1 MGKVRYVNRLSLV
14 PQLPPEEA
22 RELEKVAGKF
32 PFGAN
37 SYYLGLI
44 DWNDPADP
52 IGRIVIPSPEE
63 MEDWGMIDPSDEA
76 RYTVAPGLEHK
87 YPDTALFLLSDSCGG
102 RCRYCFRKRLF
113 MADTEHETLKDYRPA
128 VEYIRAHPEVN
139 NLLLTGGD
147 PLRLK
152 TSDLREVITA
162 LRKIEHVQIVR
173 IGTRMPV
180 FNPFRVIDD
189 ADLPK
194 MVKEFST
201 PEKRMYFML
210 HFCHPREITGEA
222 VRAISIL
229 LDSGAILFNQCPL
242 IRGVNDSPAVLAEL
256 FNKLS
261 FIGVSPYYTFQ
272 MRPAI
277 GNKPFAVPLV
287 RAYQVFQ
294 QARANVSGTAKRAL
308 FIMSHARGKIEVVG
322 LDESFVYMRY
332 HRAADPADRDKFII
346 AWRNDAGYW
355 LEDFEAVSRVLPND
369 DEIAVRYARAKVP
382 IGSS

>member
-52 IGRIVIPSPEE
+52 IRRIVIPSPEE
-63 MEDWGMIDPSDEA
+63 LEDWGHIDPSSEA
-76 RYTVAPGLEHK
+76 RYTVAPGLEHM

-102 RCRYCFRKRLF
+102 HCRYCFRKRLF
-113 MADTEHETLKDYRPA
+113 MADRERETLKDYRPA

-139 NLLLTGGD
+139 NILLTGGD

-152 TSDLREVITA
+152 TSDLREVIAA

-194 MVKEFST
+194 MVREFST

-210 HFCHPREITGEA
+210 HFCHPREITKEAIEA
-222 VRAISIL
+222 VSIL
-229 LDSGAILFNQCPL
+229 LESGAILCNQNPL
-242 IRGVNDSPAVLAEL
+242 VRGVNDSPVVLAEL

-294 QARANVSGTAKRAL
+294 QARARLSGTAKRAT
-308 FIMSHARGKIEVVG
+308 FVMSHAIGKIEVVG
-322 LDESFVYMRY
+322 LDDSFIYLRH
-332 HRAADPADRDKFII
+332 HRAPNPEDCGRLII
-346 AWRNDAGYW
+346 AWRNDTGYW
-355 LEDFEAVSRVLPND
+355 LEDFEAVSRVLPSD
-369 DEIAVRYARAKVP
+369 DEIAVRYARAKVS

>member
-1 MGKVRYVNRLSLV
+1 
-14 PQLPPEEA
+14 
-22 RELEKVAGKF
+22 
-32 PFGAN
+32 
-37 SYYLGLI
+37 
-44 DWNDPADP
+44 
-52 IGRIVIPSPEE
+52 
-63 MEDWGMIDPSDEA
+63 
-76 RYTVAPGLEHK
+76 
-87 YPDTALFLLSDSCGG
+87 
-102 RCRYCFRKRLF
+102 
-113 MADTEHETLKDYRPA
+113 MADREHETLKDYRPA
-128 VEYIRAHPEVN
+128 VAYIQTHPEVN
-139 NLLLTGGD
+139 NVLLTGGD

-152 TSDLREVITA
+152 TSDLREVVAA

-369 DEIAVRYARAKVP
+369 DEIAVRYARAKVS